1 MSFGIYFLLYH
12 IIGKALKAFRI
23 GVDRKANLLASQ
35 VLTVFS
41 VDAVE
46 VLVSCAITGQ
56 FRFFPDFLW
65 RYVLLALVQSILLCL
80 LVIPLVDLYRH
91 FFKAHQILEVYH
103 EASYEKLH
111 FMNDRPDKFHIKDII
126 NINEGLDKI
135 FDKMEE
141 IFTDIMD
148 LKDIKLNDETSADD
162 IEEWDSLSHIQIIVA
177 IEKAFGIK
185 FSSQEMITW
194 KNVGDMVDCIQNKI

>member
-1 MSFGIYFLLYH
+1 ME
-12 IIGKALKAFRI
+12 
-23 GVDRKANLLASQ
+23 RK
-35 VLTVFS
+35 
-41 VDAVE
+41 E
-46 VLVSCAITGQ
+46 
-56 FRFFPDFLW
+56 
-65 RYVLLALVQSILLCL
+65 
-80 LVIPLVDLYRH
+80 
-91 FFKAHQILEVYH
+91 
-103 EASYEKLH
+103 
-111 FMNDRPDKFHIKDII
+111 
-126 NINEGLDKI
+126 I

-177 IEKAFGIK
+177 IEKVFGIK